1 MSDDLGNRNFYKLPA
16 NTSKAAPLNS
26 SATPDELFK
35 LIRENEIGR
44 NHLFI
49 SAFGKRSLTYCD
61 HTASGRPLEERFVRE
76 TSNYFLISKNC
87 KGTHK
92 SSLKILSLSR
102 FFRLM
107 QIHIQHRL
115 LQAFNQPYSVMKVTL
130 ASAQRISPTL

>member
-26 SATPDELFK
+26 TAKPEELFK

-61 HTASGRPLEERFVRE
+61 HTASGRPLEGRV
-76 TSNYFLISKNC
+76 
-87 KGTHK
+87 
-92 SSLKILSLSR
+92 ILLFFWLSYLTIIQL
-102 FFRLM
+102 FF
-107 QIHIQHRL
+107 I
-115 LQAFNQPYSVMKVTL
+115 V
-130 ASAQRISPTL
+130 

>member
-26 SATPDELFK
+26 NATPDELFK

-61 HTASGRPLEERFVRE
+61 HTASGRPLEEWFVCL
-76 TSNYFLISKNC
+76 N
-87 KGTHK
+87 
-92 SSLKILSLSR
+92 SSYEQELKT
-102 FFRLM
+102 
-107 QIHIQHRL
+107 
-115 LQAFNQPYSVMKVTL
+115 NP
-130 ASAQRISPTL
+130 